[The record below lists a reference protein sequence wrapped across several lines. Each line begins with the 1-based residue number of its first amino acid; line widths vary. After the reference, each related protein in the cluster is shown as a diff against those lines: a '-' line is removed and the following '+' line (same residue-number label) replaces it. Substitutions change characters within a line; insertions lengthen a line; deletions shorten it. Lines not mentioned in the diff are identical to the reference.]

1 MDCFLP
7 AKTVKL
13 HEKDKP
19 WVTPE
24 VKKIVEARQK
34 AFHDGKS
41 SHYRR
46 LRNQVN
52 REPKKLRST
61 FLEKIGTVKAKPEP
75 KKVVA
80 IKKTV
85 IGIP

>member
-7 AKTVKL
+7 TKTVKL

-24 VKKIVEARQK
+24 FKKIIEARQK
-34 AFHDGKS
+34 AFHGGKS

-52 REPKKLRST
+52 RETKKVRST
-61 FLEKIGTVKAKPEP
+61 FLEKKIGTVKAKP
-75 KKVVA
+75 
-80 IKKTV
+80 
-85 IGIP
+85 